1 MGETM
6 VESAR
11 PEEKTEADQQVFC
24 LLSIFVLFLFSLCV
38 LI

>member
-11 PEEKTEADQQVFC
+11 PEEKTKADQQVLC